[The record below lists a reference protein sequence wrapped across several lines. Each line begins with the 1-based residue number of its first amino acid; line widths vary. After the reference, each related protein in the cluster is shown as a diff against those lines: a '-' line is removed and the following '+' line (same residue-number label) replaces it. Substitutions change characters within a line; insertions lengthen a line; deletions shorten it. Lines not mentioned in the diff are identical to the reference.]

1 MYGLIEARVGDVLA
15 VGVFV
20 IARLTRIHKGPI
32 PFSAEV
38 RP

>member
-1 MYGLIEARVGDVLA
+1 MYGLIEARVGDPMA

-20 IARLTRIHKGPI
+20 VARLTRIRKGPI